1 MDELMTRQE
10 VADKTKLGVRTIDNL
25 VATNGIPYIKIRRS
39 IRFCPAQ
46 LEEWVKN
53 LNNNKTQDG

>member
-1 MDELMTRQE
+1 MTRQE

-25 VATNGIPYIKIRRS
+25 VATNSIPFIKIRRS
-39 IRFCPAQ
+39 IRFCPTQ